1 MGWAEYNLL
10 MMILPRLVL
19 TAAVVLAAATS
30 LHAEEPALPTDDG
43 SCCGTP
49 PGRNAQLTAW
59 LAAAAPEG
67 AANDANAQADA
78 LAPGNAPGNAPAGMV
93 WVPGGEFTM
102 GTDAPNTWNNEHPA
116 HRVRVDGFWMDETEV
131 TNAQYAAFVEATGYK
146 TVAERPVDWE
156 AMKLQVPPG
165 TPKPPAEMLAP
176 GSLVFTPPNHPV
188 DLRNI
193 TAWWSWTNGADW
205 KHPKGPNSSIE
216 GREDYPVVHIAWED
230 AKAYADWA
238 GKQLP
243 TEAQWEYA
251 ARGGNDD
258 TRFAWGDTF
267 KPEGRSMANT
277 WDGKFPYK
285 NTAEDKF
292 VLAAPVKSFTP
303 NGYGLYDTAGNVWEW
318 TADWYRD
325 DRHIALAKQDIA
337 VNPAGPDMPSDAANP
352 GARSRVIKG
361 GSFLCHVDY
370 CESYRPPARRGTPDD
385 TGLQH
390 TGFRCLVVP
399 D

>member
-1 MGWAEYNLL
+1 
-10 MMILPRLVL
+10 MI
-19 TAAVVLAAATS
+19 ATRHLFAQTIALCVIGMS
-30 LHAEEPALPTDDG
+30 VHTEEPAASGGDG

-49 PGRNAQLTAW
+49 PGRSAQLTAW
-59 LAAAAPEG
+59 LASAENQDAAVNAELAASDQAPEG
-67 AANDANAQADA
+67 
-78 LAPGNAPGNAPAGMV
+78 MV
-93 WVPGGEFTM
+93 WIPGGEFTM
-102 GTDAPNTWNNEHPA
+102 GTDAPNTWSNEHPA
-116 HRVRVDGFWMDETEV
+116 HPVRIDGFWMDETEV
-131 TNAQYAAFVEATGYK
+131 TNAHYAAFVEATGYV
-146 TVAERPVDWE
+146 TVAERPIDWE
-156 AMKLQVPPG
+156 EIKKQVPPG
-165 TPKPPAEMLAP
+165 TPKPPAEMLQP

-188 DLRNI
+188 DLRDI
-193 TAWWSWTNGADW
+193 TAWWSWTPGANW

-216 GREDYPVVHIAWED
+216 GKDNYPVVHIAWED
-230 AKAYADWA
+230 AQAYAEWA

-251 ARGGNDD
+251 ARGGSDD

-267 KPEGRSMANT
+267 KPDNRSMANT

-285 NTAEDKF
+285 NTAEDRF
-292 VLAAPVKSFTP
+292 VLAAPVKSFPP

-325 DRHIALAKQDIA
+325 DRNAILAKIA
-337 VNPAGPDMPSDAANP
+337 EREPVVNPAGPDVSSDAANP

-390 TGFRCLVVP
+390 TGFRCIKLTK
-399 D
+399 